1 MKKKSLVIILIGLLI
16 SIYGCSD
23 NNISSGTSNSISV
36 QSEEKNEK
44 LEILNGKY
52 YFTIGNGYIE
62 ITEGKYFQLIDF
74 DDEFIDELV
83 NNYSEMGSTQSLY
96 LDENFRERNNITLDK
111 EKVKEKA
118 LESIQLKTELVENKA
133 EFKINIVPDM
143 KYYCNSDCELTYFL
157 DEVGL
162 WFPVIYLYNDKPVKL
177 LNEQFGYEFV
187 LEEQ

>member
-1 MKKKSLVIILIGLLI
+1 MRKKSLIIFLFALTINI
-16 SIYGCSD
+16 CGCSD
-23 NNISSGTSNSISV
+23 NNISPKTSNSISV
-36 QSEEKNEK
+36 LSEEKNEK
-44 LEILNGKY
+44 LDIINGKY
-52 YFTIGNGYIE
+52 YFTSGNGYIE

-74 DDEFIDELV
+74 DDEFIDGLV
-83 NNYSEMGSTQSLY
+83 EKYSEIGSTQSLY

-111 EKVKEKA
+111 DEVKEKA

-143 KYYCNSDCELTYFL
+143 MYYCNSDCELTYFL